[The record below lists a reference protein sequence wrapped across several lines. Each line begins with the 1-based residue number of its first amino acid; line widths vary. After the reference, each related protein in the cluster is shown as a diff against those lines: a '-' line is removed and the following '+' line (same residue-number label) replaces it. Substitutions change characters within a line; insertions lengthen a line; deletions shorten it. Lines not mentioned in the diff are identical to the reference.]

1 MSKSHMT
8 LLSLIPYS
16 QCWIGQKPK
25 NDLDY
30 NPQYDYLKMLEDF
43 KKEMEIEHFAKL
55 WNTRAYY
62 ENLYKDKV

>member
-1 MSKSHMT
+1 MLDWSKT
-8 LLSLIPYS
+8 
-16 QCWIGQKPK
+16 K

-55 WNTRAYY
+55 WNTREYY
-62 ENLYKDKV
+62 ENLYQDKV

>member
-1 MSKSHMT
+1 MLDWSKT
-8 LLSLIPYS
+8 
-16 QCWIGQKPK
+16 K

-43 KKEMEIEHFAKL
+43 KKEMEIKHFAKL
-55 WNTRAYY
+55 WNTREYY